1 MTSKSPLQ
9 TRFRHLVAWVR
20 SKTISVVPARRSSRI
35 ALYLAAGLVLL
46 TVFIHLKLNDIPSF
60 HWGISVDLKE
70 FPKGWLN
77 INTSRISVGGHSN
90 SADFAHQLHVAFSKT
105 ISGVCMFAGA
115 PYHCAVTRFAADTL
129 IDEAGGARG
138 SVPFCEGCPI
148 GKTLIYDK
156 CKSKPWAVDVG
167 MLPDYPRRVC
177 RERGVPNDGC
187 LDDVDN
193 LRKPHQRVYLQRGL
207 RDKCYLSGSVANVH
221 AFYAQMMDDPGNQ
234 ILFNNSLDLPHTI
247 PKPGMFKEAMAYDGP
262 GECVTHTLKDGL
274 PLNSRALPVA
284 GNTFKFDQTRFSGY
298 DPSVGWHDFGW
309 LYVPKSCQNA
319 PLHTFIPDRRL
330 ENEEGLKQ
338 GASQEAKDHPED
350 ATERR
355 GGGAERVCNANGID
369 REHMQSGKS
378 SEGNNTNNNPCAL
391 MIWLKPCG
399 GGGDPR
405 GTSFDGFEEIAE
417 RNRIIIMTP
426 VLKPNSCYLKFWK
439 GCHEVARGC
448 WDAYGQTGANYAL
461 QSGAHMRPVGE
472 MVKDLL
478 ASSCT

>member
-1 MTSKSPLQ
+1 M
-9 TRFRHLVAWVR
+9 
-20 SKTISVVPARRSSRI
+20 ISLSLS
-35 ALYLAAGLVLL
+35 LSLSLC
-46 TVFIHLKLNDIPSF
+46 
-60 HWGISVDLKE
+60 
-70 FPKGWLN
+70 
-77 INTSRISVGGHSN
+77 
-90 SADFAHQLHVAFSKT
+90 
-105 ISGVCMFAGA
+105 VCM
-115 PYHCAVTRFAADTL
+115 C
-129 IDEAGGARG
+129 
-138 SVPFCEGCPI
+138 
-148 GKTLIYDK
+148 
-156 CKSKPWAVDVG
+156 
-167 MLPDYPRRVC
+167 VC
-177 RERGVPNDGC
+177 VC
-187 LDDVDN
+187 SF
-193 LRKPHQRVYLQRGL
+193 
-207 RDKCYLSGSVANVH
+207 LSQCSVANVH

-247 PKPGMFKEAMAYDGP
+247 PKPGMFKPLIRLSHNSLALVLEFILLKCVSVYGQKSQARISMSWALREAMAYDGP

-338 GASQEAKDHPED
+338 GGSQEAKDHPED

-369 REHMQSGKS
+369 REHLQSGKS

-439 GCHEVARGC
+439 GCHERCLFRHREEIEKYVWVFKNQVARGC